1 MKKQKKK
8 KISTFDLILH
18 LFFILL
24 SACFVIPLVLVISA
38 SFTNESWLNA
48 GNGLSLLPKEFS
60 TAAYRAEEC

>member
-38 SFTNESWLNA
+38 SFTSESWLECRKWFK
-48 GNGLSLLPKEFS
+48 P
-60 TAAYRAEEC
+60 AA